1 MNATGKIISI
11 AAFIALGLSTAGC
24 SSTGEGAAAA
34 QASIAAQGPNPRD
47 KTPVCRRLH
56 GDGIVL
62 SEHIHQKQGEVNA
75 NAVFTMGIAALSLA
89 NSHGHRAVIADE
101 GGASR
106 DDLSV
111 LQSQM
116 AEINGQLVAHGCT
129 PITSN

>member
-1 MNATGKIISI
+1 MGLIGKL
-11 AAFIALGLSTAGC
+11 AAVAAVIALGISAAGC

-34 QASIAAQGPNPRD
+34 QASITAQGPNPRD

-62 SEHIHQKQGEVNA
+62 SEHIRQKQGEVGA
-75 NAVFTMGIAALSLA
+75 NAAFTAGIAALSLA
-89 NSHGHRAVIADE
+89 NSDGHRVVVADA

-106 DDLSV
+106 DDLSY
-111 LQSQM
+111 LQGQM
-116 AEINGQLVAHGCT
+116 ADVNGQLVAHGCT